1 MKNLIIA
8 AALIVTTTVTIAD
21 AQAGRDR
28 PYTPKAVMCI
38 EPPQEYVAEKN
49 VQPPAYIVTLESAS
63 GELVEYLIDNQ
74 FAMNVGI
81 TNLPRFYGTQFDAF
95 VVRAIKDECEVDTSE
110 TCTFLNVD
118 ELSPGPRVDGV
129 NSRPSGMK
137 FD

>member
-28 PYTPKAVMCI
+28 PYIPKTVVCI
-38 EPPQEYVAEKN
+38 EPEQGHVVEP
-49 VQPPAYIVTLESAS
+49 QPPAYIVTLERAS
-63 GELVEYLIDNQ
+63 GGLVEYLIDNQ
-74 FAMNVGI
+74 FAMDVGI
-81 TNLPRFYGTQFDAF
+81 TNLARFYGTQFDAF